1 MYAVVA
7 IGLMVVVPAAS
18 VAIEFL
24 LSQGAL
30 YLPLLIGKWFTFW
43 GIGARLLLAGVNQAV
58 RPGFTAQHIF
68 NITDQAAESIIT
80 ELGFANMAFGL
91 IGLLSLP
98 FPTSFLTAAAVAGG
112 LFLLLDGILHMRSR
126 DRSRN
131 ETIALVTDLVI
142 PLATIIYLTGEF
154 LRRAPG

>member
-7 IGLMVVVPAAS
+7 IGLMIVVPAAS

-24 LSQGAL
+24 LAQGAP
-30 YLPLLIGKWFTFW
+30 YLPLLIGKWFT
-43 GIGARLLLAGVNQAV
+43 QAI

-68 NITDQAAESIIT
+68 NITDQAAESIVT
-80 ELGFANMAFGL
+80 ELGFANVAFGL

-98 FPTSFLTAAAVAGG
+98 FPTPFLTAAAVAGG

-142 PLATIIYLTGEF
+142 PVATIIYLAGEF